1 MNKSLGPDSFT
12 DEFYQTYK
20 EELIPSLPK
29 LFQKTEKEGTLQKT
43 FYEATITLIPKP
55 DKDTTKKENY
65 ILYMVSFTLQKLL
78 RLTRYHL
85 FVLVFIV
92 IIQGCGRKPKW
103 NKNTILRMGENICKW
118 NDQPGIS
125 LQNI

>member
-20 EELIPSLPK
+20 EELILSLPK

-85 FVLVFIV
+85 FVFVFIV

-103 NKNTILRMGENICKW
+103 YKNTILRMGENICKW
-118 NDQPGIS
+118 YDQPRIS